1 MTGGTMDPATI
12 LQAISIWGVP
22 VLIAITFHEAAHGF
36 VAKRC
41 GDNTAWM
48 LGRVTLN
55 PIKHID
61 PFGTILMPLALYM
74 FSGFMLGYAKPVP
87 VNFLRLRDIKWDT
100 VRVAAAG
107 PLMNVVL
114 AIISV
119 VLLWVALILPPAF
132 AIPLAKMLGASVV
145 INIILMAFNLIPI
158 LPLDGGRILHALL
171 PTNLQIPFGQTERYG
186 IFIVLGLAFMG
197 FLGVILMPALNLF
210 IGALNHLSPINL
222 FMLINGL

>member
-1 MTGGTMDPATI
+1 MGGGTLDPVTI
-12 LQAISIWGVP
+12 LKAISIWGVP
-22 VLIAITFHEAAHGF
+22 VLVAITFHEAAHGF
-36 VAKRC
+36 VARRR
-41 GDNTAWM
+41 GDDTAWM

-55 PIKHID
+55 PLKHID
-61 PFGTILMPLALYM
+61 PFGTIFLPLALYI

-87 VNFLRLRDIKWDT
+87 VNFMRLKDIKWDT

-107 PLMNVVL
+107 PLMNLIL

-119 VLLWVALILPPAF
+119 ILLWAVVYLPPAF
-132 AIPLAKMLGASVV
+132 SVPLAKMLAASVV

-197 FLGVILMPALNLF
+197 FLGVILMPALNIT
-210 IGALNHLSPINL
+210 IGALNYISPVNL
-222 FMLINGL
+222 FLIINSL

>member
-1 MTGGTMDPATI
+1 MTGGTLDPTTI

-36 VAKRC
+36 VARRC
-41 GDNTAWM
+41 GDDTAWM

-55 PIKHID
+55 PFKHID
-61 PFGTILMPLALYM
+61 PIGTIVLPLMLYI

-87 VNFLRLRDIKWDT
+87 VNFRRLRDIKWDT

-107 PLMNVVL
+107 PLMNLVL
-114 AIISV
+114 AFASV
-119 VLLWVALILPPAF
+119 ALLWVVVYLPQAF
-132 AIPLAKMLGASVV
+132 SVPLAKMVAASVV
-145 INIILMAFNLIPI
+145 INIILMAFNLIPL

-171 PTNLQIPFGQTERYG
+171 PMRLQIPFGQTERYG

-197 FLGVILMPALNLF
+197 WLGFIILPALNL
-210 IGALNHLSPINL
+210 IVGLLNYISPVNL
-222 FMLINGL
+222 FLIINSL